1 MTETADELLTV
12 VIPVYNRERLLR
24 ETLDSLAAQT
34 VRGFRLVVVDNASTD
49 GSRAVAEAWAA
60 AHMDIP
66 ASVLSEERPGAA
78 AARNRGLEAVV
89 TPWTMFFDSD
99 DLLGPD
105 HIGKVLNAIKS
116 YSSAD
121 ILGWDVSYDGFGRRK
136 CGFARRPTC
145 WTNIMNG
152 NFATQRYAAR
162 TGLFRRVGGWNSGVG
177 LWDDIELGARL
188 LETAPKIRKLE
199 GISVFV
205 RSTSESITGSDYSRM
220 IGRMEPALLSIEAH
234 TPKRLRFIADIKR
247 AQYYG
252 LAAREGSA
260 QGREMFR
267 RLRGSAGSLWRKLSL
282 SYIYHTARLGIRGAY
297 LLLKPFYGK

>member
-1 MTETADELLTV
+1 MTETAEELLTV

-49 GSRAVAEAWAA
+49 GSRSVAEAWAA

-66 ASVLSEERPGAA
+66 ASILSEERPGAA

-105 HIGKVLNAIKS
+105 HIGKVLNAVK
-116 YSSAD
+116 AD
-121 ILGWDVSYDGFGRRK
+121 PATDIWGWDVAYTGPGRSK
-136 CGFARRPTC
+136 CVFAARPTH

-152 NFATQRYAAR
+152 NFATLRYTAR
-162 TGLFRRVGGWNSGVG
+162 TGLFRRVGGWNPAVG

-205 RSTSESITGSDYSRM
+205 RSTAESITGTDYSRM

-252 LAAREGSA
+252 LAAGEGSA
-260 QGREMFR
+260 QGRQMFL